1 MRVLPLLRR
10 TRFKSARRVLEV
22 TLAPA
27 SLQTRAARSS
37 GHPRPR
43 SCTMVAEGVQK
54 ATAPAG
60 ALSKRQG
67 EAQAAQ
73 EENTEEMAGIGQG

>member
-1 MRVLPLLRR
+1 
-10 TRFKSARRVLEV
+10 
-22 TLAPA
+22 
-27 SLQTRAARSS
+27 
-37 GHPRPR
+37 
-43 SCTMVAEGVQK
+43 MVAEGVQK

-73 EENTEEMAGIGQG
+73 EENTEEMAGIGQN